1 MEALFSVS
9 RSGDIVYIACDLD
22 AEMTVIE
29 DDDYVEEFG
38 ISC

>member
-1 MEALFSVS
+1 VEALLSVS
-9 RSGDIVYIACDLD
+9 GSRDIVYIACDLD
-22 AEMTVIE
+22 AEMTAIE